1 LPNQTSQKPLHS
13 TNVSSFPP
21 FPLVHLSTHHG
32 SLYSNKISPQDQE
45 AAESETM
52 MMNAVFF
59 AIFTKASDFG

>member
-1 LPNQTSQKPLHS
+1 MEGQTAEINPPTMAPS
-13 TNVSSFPP
+13 TP
-21 FPLVHLSTHHG
+21 T
-32 SLYSNKISPQDQE
+32 KISPQDQE